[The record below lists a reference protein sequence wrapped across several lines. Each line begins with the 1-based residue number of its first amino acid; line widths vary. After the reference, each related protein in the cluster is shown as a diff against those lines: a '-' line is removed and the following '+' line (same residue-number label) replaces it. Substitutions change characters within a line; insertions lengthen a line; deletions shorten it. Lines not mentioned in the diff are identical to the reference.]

1 MPRTYGRLY
10 RFIYS
15 TAVNCNDTLRPGCKG
30 RTPLPIIVENVQIS
44 NCVFENHIITRLC
57 SVCLFVCVHEIL
69 VILCLL
75 CGMDQREMTDV
86 CQPEKQKTAL
96 GMNFVFPLQN
106 AFITVSCNTRQLKL
120 FVRDLLGTGNNAHR
134 LSKLSVVDTT
144 TLRCVCVRATDCT
157 RD

>member
-1 MPRTYGRLY
+1 M
-10 RFIYS
+10 
-15 TAVNCNDTLRPGCKG
+15 
-30 RTPLPIIVENVQIS
+30 
-44 NCVFENHIITRLC
+44 
-57 SVCLFVCVHEIL
+57 
-69 VILCLL
+69 
-75 CGMDQREMTDV
+75 